1 MAPPRR
7 DPEVAPAVAAA
18 AAVDDRRGDGDGG
31 GDVVVRRAPFSD
43 NPRVGARGQRTQ
55 QRIVDAALR
64 VFGEEGYHQCGVA
77 RITELAGC
85 SRASFYQYFSGKED
99 VFRHLAAQV
108 ARQLGASTEALGLV
122 TPDADGWRSIRAW
135 VARYSDVYDRYEP
148 VFRVFQTAAESDAAV
163 AGGSART
170 GERHVA
176 AFRSRLTA
184 TTLPPR
190 QLDPVIALLLACMPR
205 TLDVAR
211 ILRAASPSA
220 YSLERIE
227 DALADVVHR
236 TLFGLQAANVH
247 PPARRRPPMLEFSPA
262 MRQAL
267 EHDGVA
273 RDLTPG
279 GKRTLEALMDAG
291 RDLFVARGYH
301 DTRINDVVAA
311 AGLSKG
317 AFYRYF
323 ESKDR
328 LVQVL
333 GVQAIRTV
341 STALVAIP
349 VEGSDGASPTAAI
362 RRWLRQ
368 YNATQAGEA
377 AMIRVWADAAVQNP
391 TFRSDSAAAHDWG
404 RRRIAHF
411 LRPRGFGDVD
421 TEAVVTVALL
431 GTFGA
436 RERAASTIDAAA
448 HIIERGLLG
457 R

>member
-1 MAPPRR
+1 MAPPPT
-7 DPEVAPAVAAA
+7 DPETVPATAT
-18 AAVDDRRGDGDGG
+18 VDDGRDGDGG
-31 GDVVVRRAPFSD
+31 DSDLVLRRAPFSD

-64 VFGEEGYHQCGVA
+64 VFGEDGYHQCGVA

-99 VFRHLAAQV
+99 VFRHLAGQV

-135 VARYSDVYDRYEP
+135 VARYADVYDRYEP

-163 AGGSART
+163 AGGSVRAIQ
-170 GERHVA
+170 RHVA

-190 QLDPVIALLLACMPR
+190 QLDPVIGLLLGCIPR
-205 TLDVAR
+205 TLDIVAV
-211 ILRAASPSA
+211 LQAAVPTA
-220 YSLERIE
+220 YSRDRVE

-236 TLFGLQAANVH
+236 TLFGLQAVNVH
-247 PPARRRPPMLEFSPA
+247 PPPRRRPPPLEFSPVVRA
-262 MRQAL
+262 AL
-267 EHDGVA
+267 EHDGVP
-273 RDLTPG
+273 RDLTPTG
-279 GKRTLEALMDAG
+279 RRTLEALTDAG
-291 RDLFVARGYH
+291 RELFATRGYH

-323 ESKDR
+323 DSKER
-328 LVQVL
+328 LAQHLAVH
-333 GVQAIRTV
+333 AIRTV
-341 STALVAIP
+341 STAFTDMPTGTA
-349 VEGSDGASPTAAI
+349 EGAAGTAAM
-362 RRWLRQ
+362 RRWLRR
-368 YNATQAGEA
+368 YNATHAGEA
-377 AMIRVWADAAVQNP
+377 AMIRVWADASADDAS
-391 TFRSDSAAAHDWG
+391 FGSDSAAALDWG
-404 RRRIAHF
+404 RRRTAAF

-421 TEAVVTVALL
+421 AEAVAAVALL

-436 RERAASTIDAAA
+436 QPRSAAAIEAAA
-448 HIIERGLLG
+448 HIIERGFLG